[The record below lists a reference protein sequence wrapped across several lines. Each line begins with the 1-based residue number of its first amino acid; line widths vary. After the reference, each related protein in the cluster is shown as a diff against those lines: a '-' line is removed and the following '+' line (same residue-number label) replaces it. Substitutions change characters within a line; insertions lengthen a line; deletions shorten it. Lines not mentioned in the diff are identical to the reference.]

1 MSLKINDLLRIP
13 QSDMDKVKIKFNQ
26 PSPDEDPLDLYR
38 KNPDIINTQWLFWRE
53 QRRYFYEG
61 QIAVCFLD
69 HSGVRPHKEKINIS
83 KECINKTR

>member
-1 MSLKINDLLRIP
+1 MPLKIDDLLRIP

-38 KNPDIINTQWLFWRE
+38 KNPDIVNTQWLFWRE

-61 QIAVCFLD
+61 QIEYSARDCAA
-69 HSGVRPHKEKINIS
+69 RPFKLSIHFGGIEHA
-83 KECINKTR
+83 CRRR